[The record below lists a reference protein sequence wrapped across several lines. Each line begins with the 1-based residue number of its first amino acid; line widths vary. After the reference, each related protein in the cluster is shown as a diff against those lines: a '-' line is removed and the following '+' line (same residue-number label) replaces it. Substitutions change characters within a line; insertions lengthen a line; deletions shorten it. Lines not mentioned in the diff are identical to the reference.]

1 MTGLQKQAPST
12 GLKAEAARGCLVSS
26 ARFSGLA
33 CLGRSFMAA
42 PAPCVAPTAVGVL
55 GRTHPRRAP
64 HLLQLALTV
73 PHPRCAS
80 PTTAGDDGFANR
92 CLSARPLLT
101 LGRPAA
107 STLISA
113 RACLDSHLPRSSLAP
128 RGADITTASGS
139 LAKRKG

>member
-73 PHPRCAS
+73 PHPPWRS
-80 PTTAGDDGFANR
+80 PTTAWECGISNPFP
-92 CLSARPLLT
+92 SPRPPPT
-101 LGRPAA
+101 PGPPPS